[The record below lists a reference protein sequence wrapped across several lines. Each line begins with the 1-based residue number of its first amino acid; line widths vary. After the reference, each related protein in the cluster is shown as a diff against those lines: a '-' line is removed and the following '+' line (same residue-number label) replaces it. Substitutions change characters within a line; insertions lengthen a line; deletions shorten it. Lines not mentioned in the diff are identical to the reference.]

1 MKLRHIIKYTTIFL
15 IVILSSLTLFLT
27 YNSYK
32 KIKSKNR
39 VKKEI
44 DGIKNYPYKLSN
56 LSTDLYKKKYNKLKK
71 VLLVKNPDKQEYSKL
86 IAELHTIKFY
96 SLEDFGLEFIHPS
109 LVENYKEKASNS
121 DLYKFYEQRP
131 EIEDVSSKISK
142 KEVQTNKLKDLNG
155 YEVEVTI
162 KYKKDLGYP
171 TKVIYQ
177 IIKSNDLVYIVKEHT
192 QK

>member
-1 MKLRHIIKYTTIFL
+1 MKVRHIIKYTTIAL
-15 IVILSSLTLFLT
+15 IFILSSLTIFLA

-32 KIKSKNR
+32 KIKSKNV
-39 VKKEI
+39 VKKEV

-56 LSTDLYKKKYNKLKK
+56 LSTALYKKKYDELKK
-71 VLLVKNPDKQEYSKL
+71 VLIVKNPDKEEYARL
-86 IAELHTIKFY
+86 VAELHTIKFY
-96 SLEDFGLEFIHPS
+96 SLEDYGLEFIHPS
-109 LVENYKEKASNS
+109 LHESYKIKANNS
-121 DLYKFYEQRP
+121 DLYKFYEEKP
-131 EIEDVSSKISK
+131 TIVEVSSKISK
-142 KEVQTNKLKDLNG
+142 KEVQTNKLKDLSG

-177 IIKSNDLVYIVKEHT
+177 LIKSNDLIYIVKEHT

>member
-1 MKLRHIIKYTTIFL
+1 MKVRHIIKYTTIAL
-15 IVILSSLTLFLT
+15 IVILSSLTIFLA

-32 KIKSKNR
+32 KIKSKNV
-39 VKKEI
+39 VKKEV

-56 LSTDLYKKKYNKLKK
+56 LSTVLYKKKYDELKK
-71 VLLVKNPDKQEYSKL
+71 VLIVKNPDKEEYARL
-86 IAELHTIKFY
+86 VAELHTIKFY
-96 SLEDFGLEFIHPS
+96 SLEDYGLEFIHPS
-109 LVENYKEKASNS
+109 LHESYKIKANNS
-121 DLYKFYEQRP
+121 DLYKFYEEKP
-131 EIEDVSSKISK
+131 TIVEVISKISK
-142 KEVQTNKLKDLNG
+142 KEVQTNKLKDLSG

-177 IIKSNDLVYIVKEHT
+177 LIKSNDLIYIVKEHT